1 MNKGGQ
7 FFLIA
12 AIVAVGAL
20 FGLTAALNTVVA
32 GSSQKPFY
40 SLSNEIGF
48 ETKRVIDYGVYYD
61 QNTETLIE
69 DFLLKYKDYIADEKA
84 LFIFGDW
91 QGNLRG
97 LHFTNAGA
105 GGLGVSAGGLP
116 GTIQVDL
123 SLATEAT
130 VEPCPDGSG
139 HVCVSIEGIDAVYEF
154 DPQPGQNFF
163 FVIVKEENDE
173 RFVATG

>member
-84 LFIFGDW
+84 LFIFG
-91 QGNLRG
+91 
-97 LHFTNAGA
+97 
-105 GGLGVSAGGLP
+105 
-116 GTIQVDL
+116 
-123 SLATEAT
+123 
-130 VEPCPDGSG
+130 
-139 HVCVSIEGIDAVYEF
+139 
-154 DPQPGQNFF
+154 
-163 FVIVKEENDE
+163 K
-173 RFVATG
+173 